1 MSEEPRPGDEGPAA
15 PADIRG
21 EPHARDV
28 EVGRLQHDRQLAEV
42 SEELA
47 RPAVRDPLTGLAN
60 RELLLE
66 EMGGALARA
75 TRSGHATAL
84 LLVDLDRFSDVNDAL
99 GHAGG
104 DAVLVEVAR
113 RMAALVHGPDQVAGT
128 AGATTG
134 TVARLA
140 GDELVVICE
149 RVEGLEGAT
158 AIARSVTRALAPP
171 VRVGRSNIGVTASIG
186 IGLAPAGRTDVD
198 RLLLEAGAAVR
209 RAKERGRGLTEVH
222 ADGMRMSSARDA
234 VHALEEAID
243 GGQLRL
249 HYQPKVALDSDRVVG
264 VEALLRWEHPDRGL
278 VSPHEFIH
286 LAEETGLIL
295 PIGTWVLRE
304 ACREG
309 ARWEHALPRLP
320 PLVVSVN
327 VSPRQFGGALVES
340 VADALAETGIDP
352 TSLCLEVTESIVMDD
367 VEGAITTLRELADL
381 GVLLSVDDFGTGY
394 SSFSYLKRLALD
406 ELKID
411 KSFVDGLGRD
421 AHDTAIVAA
430 VVAMAHALDLRV
442 VAEGVE
448 TADQLAR
455 LRALGC
461 EEAQGYH
468 LARPGPP
475 ATVTRLLL
483 AEAETGFRGHP
494 DDRPLTVDLRVPGR
508 TPRVLV
514 VDDSDDVRLVVR
526 ISLSAVGFDVHE
538 ASDGAAAVSMARAL
552 VPDAIVLD
560 LVLPDV
566 DGAEVCR
573 VLRSDPL
580 TAGITIVMATGNADA
595 DDKVRAFSAGA
606 DDYLVK
612 PFSPRDLTS
621 RIQAALR
628 RRHDGADAGATLPSH
643 P

>member
-1 MSEEPRPGDEGPAA
+1 VSEVHRPGDEGTGP
-15 PADIRG
+15 PPDIHVPSPDGSRW
-21 EPHARDV
+21 
-28 EVGRLQHDRQLAEV
+28 VGRQHDRQLAEV
-42 SEELA
+42 SAELA
-47 RPAVRDPLTGLAN
+47 LLSLRDPLTGLAN
-60 RELLLE
+60 RALMIE
-66 EMGGALARA
+66 EVGRALARA
-75 TRSGHATAL
+75 ARSGDATAVL
-84 LLVDLDRFSDVNDAL
+84 VVDLDRFNDVNDDL

-113 RMAALVHGPDQVAGT
+113 RVAALFCGPDQVAGT
-128 AGATTG
+128 AGATAG
-134 TVARLA
+134 TVARLG

-149 RVEGLEGAT
+149 RVAGPEAAR
-158 AIARSVTRALAPP
+158 AIARRVTRALAAP
-171 VRVGRSNIGVTASIG
+171 VGVGRSTVGVTASIG
-186 IGLAPAGRTDVD
+186 VGLAPSGATDVD
-198 RLLLEAGAAVR
+198 RLLLEAGAAMR
-209 RAKERGRGLTEVH
+209 RAKERGRGMTEVH
-222 ADGMRMSSARDA
+222 ADGMRTSSARDA
-234 VHALEEAID
+234 VHALQEAID

-264 VEALLRWEHPDRGL
+264 VEALLRWEHPVHGL

-304 ACREG
+304 ACRES
-309 ARWEHALPRLP
+309 ARWEQALPRLP

-327 VSPRQFGGALVES
+327 VSPRQFGGALVQT
-340 VADALAETGIDP
+340 VADALTETGIDP
-352 TSLCLEVTESIVMDD
+352 SSLCLEVTESTVMDD
-367 VEGAITTLRELADL
+367 VEGAIATLGELADL
-381 GVLLSVDDFGTGY
+381 GVLLSMDDFGTGY

-475 ATVTRLLL
+475 AAVTTLLL
-483 AEAETGFRGHP
+483 AEAGTGFRSHA
-494 DDRPLTVDLRVPGR
+494 DDRPVTVDLRRPGR
-508 TPRVLV
+508 TPTVLV
-514 VDDSDDVRLVVR
+514 VDDSDAVRLVVR
-526 ISLSAVGFDVHE
+526 ISLSTVGFDVHE
-538 ASDGAAAVSMARAL
+538 ASDGAAAVSMARAI

-560 LVLPDV
+560 LALPDA

-580 TAGITIVMATGNADA
+580 TAGITIVMATGSADA
-595 DDKVRAFSAGA
+595 DDKARAFSAGA

-621 RIQAALR
+621 RMHAALR
-628 RRHDGADAGATLPSH
+628 RRHGGADADATVAGH